1 MDAGNTALLI
11 GIIVGLIGSVS
22 VLVGIPIFLLNEEVN
37 RVGDRVESLEVRMDA
52 KFAAQDAMIED
63 RFAAQDARIDAKFAA
78 QDAMIEDR
86 FAAQAALIEARFA
99 TQDAK
104 IEELR
109 RGLSDIDRNLAV
121 LIASLHQAG
130 LVDTAPN

>member
-37 RVGDRVESLEVRMDA
+37 RVGDKVESLEVRMDA
-52 KFAAQDAMIED
+52 KFAAQDARIED
-63 RFAAQDARIDAKFAA
+63 RFAAQDAR
-78 QDAMIEDR
+78 IEDR

-109 RGLSDIDRNLAV
+109 RGLSDIDRKLAV

>member
-37 RVGDRVESLEVRMDA
+37 RVGDKVESLEVRMDA
-52 KFAAQDAMIED
+52 KFAAQDA
-63 RFAAQDARIDAKFAA
+63 RIDAKFAA
-78 QDAMIEDR
+78 QDARIEDR

-121 LIASLHQAG
+121 LIASLYQAG